1 MSHFSK
7 VVLLSII
14 TILLLPAVQ
23 AEQTFPIEPEGEW
36 YVLDAA
42 DVFDDQTEIQMSSE
56 LSDIRNRT
64 NTLVRVVTIES
75 MADYG
80 VEKDREYFMGDS
92 GYARQMFQHYGME
105 GNEEK
110 AIMITF

>member
-1 MSHFSK
+1 MSQFSK
-7 VVLLSII
+7 IVLSSII
-14 TILLLPAVQ
+14 TLLLLPAVQ

-42 DVFDDQTEIQMSSE
+42 DVFDNQTEQEFSLE
-56 LSDIRNRT
+56 LAEIRNGT

-80 VEKDREYFMGDS
+80 VEEGRDYFMGDS

-110 AIMITF
+110 AQP

>member
-1 MSHFSK
+1 MSQFSK
-7 VVLLSII
+7 IVLSSII
-14 TILLLPAVQ
+14 TLLLLPAVQ

-42 DVFDDQTEIQMSSE
+42 DVFDNQTEQRFSLE
-56 LSDIRNRT
+56 LAEIRNRT

-80 VEKDREYFMGDS
+80 VD
-92 GYARQMFQHYGME
+92 
-105 GNEEK
+105 
-110 AIMITF
+110 

>member
-7 VVLLSII
+7 IVLLATI

-42 DVFDDQTEIQMSSE
+42 DVFDNSQDNCQ
-56 LSDIRNRT
+56 
-64 NTLVRVVTIES
+64 VR
-75 MADYG
+75 
-80 VEKDREYFMGDS
+80 R
-92 GYARQMFQHYGME
+92 
-105 GNEEK
+105 
-110 AIMITF
+110 